1 MKTSNSSSPMQ
12 IEVWSDILCP
22 FCYIGKRKLELALEE
37 LGLSD
42 SAQVEWKSFQL
53 NPDLVGDATKS
64 IHQYLAEVKG
74 WSIEQSREM
83 NQRVSDIASSVGL
96 TFKLDSSKLANS
108 LDAHRL
114 LHLARVEGKQ
124 DAVSQALFMAY
135 FSESK
140 DIADRST
147 LKAIGLSAGIA
158 AQQLDALFS
167 SAMYKEAVLADQQE
181 AAELGVRGVP
191 YFVFNRQ
198 YAVSGAQEVAV
209 FKQVLE
215 KVQQQ

>member
-1 MKTSNSSSPMQ
+1 LSGF
-12 IEVWSDILCP
+12 V
-22 FCYIGKRKLELALEE
+22 Y
-37 LGLSD
+37 GL
-42 SAQVEWKSFQL
+42 
-53 NPDLVGDATKS
+53 
-64 IHQYLAEVKG
+64 I
-74 WSIEQSREM
+74 
-83 NQRVSDIASSVGL
+83 
-96 TFKLDSSKLANS
+96 
-108 LDAHRL
+108 
-114 LHLARVEGKQ
+114 
-124 DAVSQALFMAY
+124 
-135 FSESK
+135 SESK